1 MAERWERAAHYYKS
15 LTLYVNKA
23 DCCKLKLYPIN
34 PKIMTKIIMNK
45 INILANKRDKIGIIK
60 EFQERKIL
68 KRRQRTDGTNHDK
81 WRDDRLKLN
90 NMESHYM

>member
-45 INILANKRDKIGIIK
+45 INILANKRDKLESLK
-60 EFQERKIL
+60 NS
-68 KRRQRTDGTNHDK
+68 KRRKKNIKKETKN
-81 WRDDRLKLN
+81 
-90 NMESHYM
+90 

>member
-45 INILANKRDKIGIIK
+45 INILANKRRWNDIITK
-60 EFQERKIL
+60 TTPIS
-68 KRRQRTDGTNHDK
+68 NP
-81 WRDDRLKLN
+81 
-90 NMESHYM
+90 